1 MRRPVLLS
9 ALLLA
14 STGACHKEAPPAPQ
28 APVAQ
33 EGQADASGAP
43 AGADKAVDVANKG
56 KPAPSIEIKDAGGQS
71 VRLSDLKG
79 KPLLVNLWA
88 TWCVPC
94 VKELPTI
101 DKLAAQGGAL
111 QVVAVS
117 EDMEGAKV
125 VTPFLAKKGITTLK
139 PHLDPTNALL
149 LQLKEPALPVTIL
162 YDAQG
167 KEVWRLRGD
176 LDWTSARARALIA
189 QAG

>member
-14 STGACHKEAPPAPQ
+14 STGACHRQAPPPPQAQPDAAAPQ
-28 APVAQ
+28 AA
-33 EGQADASGAP
+33 AKTIDTAT
-43 AGADKAVDVANKG
+43 KG
-56 KPAPSIEIKDAGGQS
+56 KAAPPVEFKDSAGKT
-71 VRLSDLKG
+71 VKLTDFKG

-94 VKELPTI
+94 VKELPTL
-101 DKLAAQGGAL
+101 DALAAQGGNL

-117 EDMEGAKV
+117 EDMEGARV
-125 VTPFLAKKGITTLK
+125 APFLAKRGLKTLK
-139 PHLDPTNALL
+139 PYMDSTNALL
-149 LQLKEPALPVTIL
+149 LGLKEPGLPVSIL

-167 KEVWRLRGD
+167 KEVWRMRGD
-176 LDWTSARARALIA
+176 LDWTSARAKALIA